1 MPITVFGQNSVYNAN
16 TFAASFARD
25 SIYLYVGKSSA
36 WSVDSAPGT
45 VADSGVDRNKI
56 WDNMSGAIR
65 VTPNQVALG
74 IKRNN
79 WTSGIIYEK
88 YSSSDATLGTGT
100 GFAVLAGYNDRD
112 VYKCLD
118 NNGGSPSTVKPS
130 HKSSGVVQEAD
141 DYAWK
146 YMYTITTSAFS
157 RFATSNVIP
166 VIENR
171 EISLYSVPGSIL
183 HVPISA
189 NSATGIGKEYRGTG
203 FSNGTVGFSTVNA
216 TIFTSVFSDSSTNEI
231 KVIADS
237 GLAIVEDYYSNTM
250 FLVTSGVSKG
260 KMKEIVFSKPPT
272 TLALSDDNRSNLV
285 FSTPITNIANGD
297 SFIIGPLVSA
307 RNDLSGS
314 GYAGVARV
322 NSYGN
327 VTSIETISSGAGYSQ
342 ESLMTVH
349 GDYLPTTNAFSDGSG
364 AVVSVVTAPVTGH
377 GYRSGA
383 ELNAKFAIVSAETTI
398 PTTHET
404 GSFIGYGNEIR
415 QYGLVRNPISAYTG
429 RAAKES
435 SYDLRTTLYFKNPTV
450 VPFNRGDTV
459 NNALTTAAT
468 TATGII
474 DNICGASGEQY
485 ISLVNAKGQFSNGDV
500 IYNQMGYSMTIHS
513 ASLVDYYYPAGS
525 LVHPGLSVIGPGLYK
540 YSGELLYNENITPI
554 TRRNDQK
561 ENFKIVFEF

>member
-16 TFAASFARD
+16 TFAASFASD
-25 SIYLYVGKSSA
+25 YIYLYVGKSSA
-36 WSVDSAPGT
+36 WSDDNSPGT
-45 VADSGVDRNKI
+45 VTDTISNKNKI
-56 WDNMSGAIR
+56 WDNMSGAVR
-65 VTPNQVALG
+65 VTRDQVALG
-74 IKRNN
+74 IKRTD
-79 WTSGIIYEK
+79 WTSGTIYEK
-88 YSSSDATLGTGT
+88 YSSSDENLGAGT
-100 GFAVLAGYNDRD
+100 GFAVLAGYDDRD

-118 NNGGSPSTVKPS
+118 NNGDSPSTAKPL
-130 HKSSGVVQEAD
+130 HKSSGVVQEVD
-141 DYAWK
+141 GYVWK
-146 YMYTITTSAFS
+146 YMYTITSTAFS

-171 EISLYSVPGSIL
+171 EIALYSVPGSII

-203 FSNGTVGFSTVNA
+203 FSNGTVGVSTVNA

-260 KMKEIVFSKPPT
+260 KMKEIIFSKPPT

-307 RNDLSGS
+307 PNDLSGS
-314 GYAGVARV
+314 GYVGVAHV

-342 ESLMTVH
+342 ESSMTVH
-349 GDYLPTTNAFSDGSG
+349 GDFLPTTNAFSDGSG
-364 AVVSVVTAPVTGH
+364 ATVNVFTAPVTGH
-377 GYRSGA
+377 GYRSA
-383 ELNAKFAIVSAETTI
+383 TELNAKFVIVSAETTI

-404 GSFIGYGNEIR
+404 GTFIGYGNEIR
-415 QYGLVRNPISAYTG
+415 QYGLIKNPISAYTG
-429 RAAKES
+429 RAARES

-450 VPFNRGDTV
+450 VPFNRGDVV
-459 NNALTTAAT
+459 NNATTSADA

-485 ISLVNAKGQFSNGDV
+485 ISLVNTKGQFANGDI
-500 IYNQMGYSMTIHS
+500 IYNQMGYSMRIHS
-513 ASLVDYYYPAGS
+513 ASLSEYYYPSGS
-525 LVHPGLSVIGPGLYK
+525 LSNPGLSVIGPGLYK